1 MNDINLEKK
10 YFNDIKKLKNI
21 SDETKSMTQSSIDN
35 INIRMNNIENALVRV
50 HEDMENMK
58 YKYDNTDAKIDSA
71 EVKNIYLKN
80 KVLADRNMRM
90 DRNMRR
96 LKDQC
101 RRYRI
106 VLIIDTILI
115 FGLLTALLAM
125 KGM

>member
-1 MNDINLEKK
+1 MSDINLENK
-10 YFNDIKKLKNI
+10 YFKDIKKLKDI
-21 SDETKSMTQSSIDN
+21 ADETKEMTQSNIDD
-35 INIRMNNIENALVRV
+35 INTRMNNMTNLLA
-50 HEDMENMK
+50 HMHTDMEDFK
-58 YKYDNTDAKIDSA
+58 CRYENTDIKIDS
-71 EVKNIYLKN
+71 VKNIYFKN
-80 KVLADRNMRM
+80 KVSV

-101 RRYRI
+101 RQYRI

>member
-21 SDETKSMTQSSIDN
+21 SDETKEMTQSNIDD
-35 INIRMNNIENALVRV
+35 INTRMNNMVNLLAHI
-50 HEDMENMK
+50 HTDMEDLK
-58 YKYDNTDAKIDSA
+58 CRYENTDIKIDS
-71 EVKNIYLKN
+71 VKNIYFKN
-80 KVLADRNMRM
+80 KVSV

-96 LKDQC
+96 LKYQC
-101 RRYRI
+101 RQYRI

>member
-21 SDETKSMTQSSIDN
+21 SDETKEMTQSNIDD
-35 INIRMNNIENALVRV
+35 INTRMNNMVNLLA
-50 HEDMENMK
+50 HMHKDMEDLK
-58 YKYDNTDAKIDSA
+58 CRYENTDIKIDS
-71 EVKNIYLKN
+71 VKNIYFKN
-80 KVLADRNMRM
+80 KVSV

-96 LKDQC
+96 LKYQC
-101 RRYRI
+101 RQYRI

>member
-21 SDETKSMTQSSIDN
+21 SDETKEMTQSNIDD
-35 INIRMNNIENALVRV
+35 INTRMNNMVNLLARI
-50 HEDMENMK
+50 HTDMEDLK
-58 YKYDNTDAKIDSA
+58 CRYENTDTKIDS
-71 EVKNIYLKN
+71 VKNIYLKN
-80 KVLADRNMRM
+80 KVLVN
-90 DRNMRR
+90 RNMRR
-96 LKDQC
+96 MKDQC
-101 RRYRI
+101 RQYRI